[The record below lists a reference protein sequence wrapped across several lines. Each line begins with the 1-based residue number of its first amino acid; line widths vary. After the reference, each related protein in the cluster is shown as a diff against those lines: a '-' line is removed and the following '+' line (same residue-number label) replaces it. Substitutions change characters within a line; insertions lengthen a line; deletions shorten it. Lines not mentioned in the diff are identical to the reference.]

1 MGEDGHLE
9 LPVEHNINKR
19 ISMEAAVRSWAESMV
34 TTLLMPD
41 NEEKWRRLRF
51 FRRQGN
57 QIQLIAMGL
66 RPGMLKLAHPTDAEK
81 LVPAIDCIMEYA
93 PTLKVHAPAAIQGL
107 GVDEMPRDAA
117 SVQFYREIRHDEDV
131 FMHGIEVLITNGE
144 QSLDARARTCY
155 RRLSSLMQENF
166 DFGHDLKRLRDLIRG
181 SAEEGQ
187 DTKKRL
193 AKVRA
198 AVKDP
203 KDPKDPKDL
212 TPAAGAGNNPPVPP
226 TPSPA
231 EGGVNPA
238 SIGRPRF

>member
-19 ISMEAAVRSWAESMV
+19 ISMEAAVRSWGENMV
-34 TTLLMPD
+34 ATLLMSD
-41 NEEKWRRLRF
+41 SDEKWRRLRF
-51 FRRQGN
+51 YRRQGN
-57 QIQLIAMGL
+57 QIQLIVMGL
-66 RPGMLKLAHPTDAEK
+66 RPGMMKLAHPTDAEK

-93 PTLKVHAPAAIQGL
+93 PTLKVHAPAAVQGL
-107 GVDEMPRDAA
+107 GVDEMPRDVS

-131 FMHGIEVLITNGE
+131 FVHGAEVLITNAE

-166 DFGHDLKRLRDLIRG
+166 DFGHDLKRLRDLVKG

-193 AKVRA
+193 AKARA
-198 AVKDP
+198 AAKDAKDP
-203 KDPKDPKDL
+203 NDP
-212 TPAAGAGNNPPVPP
+212 TPAAGTGNNAPVPP
-226 TPSPA
+226 VPSPA

-238 SIGRPRF
+238 GIGKPRF